1 LRAGELFHH
10 DASRVKTDS
19 SDMPNATATP
29 PLPAKRTKV
38 NLSDWIEVFRA
49 GTHTDCSGKQMT
61 FAASDLDEMVANVA
75 LGKPPAVL
83 GHPKHDD
90 PAYAWATLKREG
102 DSLFAKFEDINP
114 AFAAGVDAGA
124 YRNRSVYVFQ
134 DKGRGWRVR
143 HIGWLGAKPPAIDGL
158 KPVAFAADDVGGFEF
173 AAGDPETQAG
183 YELAWGLQSAAQL
196 LRGFREYLIEQ
207 SGIEAAD
214 RVVPTWQLDSM
225 QASADRARAAL
236 SQPDTDDSTSTA
248 YTHPEGGV
256 MPFTQEDIDK
266 ARQEAQAETEAKFA
280 AQGQELAELRATRI
294 TERVSTQVNDL
305 VSKGIVTPA
314 EKAGAAAFMTTL
326 ETDFVQAFAF
336 AAPDGKAEIKQ
347 TPAEWFAAFMAGRK
361 PIVKLGR
368 DERLDEDTQPALSN
382 DPSVIANKAAAYM
395 AEQEKLGI
403 TVSLADAVTKFS
415 TPVA

>member
-1 LRAGELFHH
+1 
-10 DASRVKTDS
+10 
-19 SDMPNATATP
+19 MPNATATP
-29 PLPAKRTKV
+29 TPSKPRKV
-38 NLSDWIEVFRA
+38 NLADWIEVFRA

-61 FAASDLDEMVANVA
+61 FSAADLDEMVANVA

-90 PAYAWATLKREG
+90 PAYAWADLKREG

-114 AFAAGVDAGA
+114 AFAAGVDSGA

-134 DKGRGWRVR
+134 DKDRGWRVR

-183 YELAWGLQSAAQL
+183 YELAWGLQSAAAL

-236 SQPDTDDSTSTA
+236 SQPDTDDTSTA
-248 YTHPEGGV
+248 FNHPDGGV

-266 ARQEAQAETEAKFA
+266 ARQEAQAEAEAKFA

-294 TERVSTQVNDL
+294 TEKVTTQVNDL
-305 VSKGIVTPA
+305 VAKGIVTPA
-314 EKAGAAAFMTTL
+314 EKAGVAAFMTSL
-326 ETDFVQAFAF
+326 ENGEVKAFAF
-336 AAPDGKAEIKQ
+336 AAPDGKAEITQ

-368 DERLDEDTQPALSN
+368 DERLDDDTQPVLSN
-382 DPSVIANKAAAYM
+382 DPTEIANKAAAFM
-395 AEQEKLGI
+395 AEQAKLGI

>member
-1 LRAGELFHH
+1 LGAGEPFHH
-10 DASRVKTDS
+10 DAIGAKSDS
-19 SDMPNATATP
+19 SDMPNATAPTP
-29 PLPAKRTKV
+29 IRPKAR
-38 NLSDWIEVFRA
+38 LSDWIEVFRA
-49 GTHTDCSGKQMT
+49 GTHTDCTGKQMT
-61 FAASDLDEMVANVA
+61 FAASDLDQMVANVA

-114 AFAAGVDAGA
+114 AFAAGVDSGA

-134 DKGRGWRVR
+134 DKDRGWRVR

-158 KPVAFAADDVGGFEF
+158 QPVAFAADDDAGGFEF
-173 AAGDPETQAG
+173 AADDPETQAG

-236 SQPDTDDSTSTA
+236 SQPDTDDASTA
-248 YTHPEGGV
+248 FTHPEGGV

-266 ARQEAQAETEAKFA
+266 ARQEAQAATEAKFA

-294 TERVSTQVNDL
+294 TEKVTTQVNDL
-305 VSKGIVTPA
+305 VAKGIVTPA
-314 EKAGAAAFMTTL
+314 EKAGVAAFMTSL
-326 ETDFVQAFAF
+326 ETSQVQAFAF

-347 TPAEWFAAFMAGRK
+347 TPAEWFASFMAGRK

-368 DERLDEDTQPALSN
+368 DERLDEDPAPALSD
-382 DPSVIANKAAAYM
+382 DPSVIADKAAAYM
-395 AEQEKLGI
+395 AEQAAKGI